1 MGGDRWAEKNSTWG
15 TWAFQWELNCSPDST
30 GRGKPQ
36 LPQTLGESVVQ
47 TVTEPRATRAL

>member
-15 TWAFQWELNCSPDST
+15 KWAFQWELNCSPDST